1 MVLLQAGRSNA
12 RWMMMAPESLR
23 EDDPEPWEEKGF
35 VGFLFFWRE
44 SAGEAP
50 TPIFI
55 LYEKEYL
62 HSTRPKAQRKRKQL

>member
-1 MVLLQAGRSNA
+1 
-12 RWMMMAPESLR
+12 
-23 EDDPEPWEEKGF
+23 
-35 VGFLFFWRE
+35 LFFWRE